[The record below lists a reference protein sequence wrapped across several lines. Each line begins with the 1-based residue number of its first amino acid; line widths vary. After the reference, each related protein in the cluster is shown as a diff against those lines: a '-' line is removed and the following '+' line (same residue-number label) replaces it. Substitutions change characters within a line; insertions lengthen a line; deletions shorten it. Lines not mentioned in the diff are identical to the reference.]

1 MKYGTWQSSTRERYI
16 ENGLLSQFAFVW
28 MWNNNNKKGG
38 EEEEETDNQN
48 IAALFACTHRNQN
61 HSCAMHTNV
70 LDLIESEK
78 EERHIFCVTISLHYQ
93 LWFTCNRQTE
103 WRTRFVSRTV
113 DAWQIAPISC
123 SIVLSI
129 SLLPPLLVFKRSLT
143 LLLVLFLSPFSHRWL
158 RVFVYHLLKHHAF
171 GRNKNY
177 PITLMTFAISS
188 LIFNFGFRFLD
199 GFVEAHQI
207 IIRAFTHGAHMKADK
222 SGIVR
227 LLFGVHQ
234 ISHSRCEWNTNK
246 KYIYFLRENAESF
259 QFWASKLLKIYNECE
274 KKDEEL
280 STCLM

>member
-1 MKYGTWQSSTRERYI
+1 
-16 ENGLLSQFAFVW
+16 
-28 MWNNNNKKGG
+28 
-38 EEEEETDNQN
+38 
-48 IAALFACTHRNQN
+48 
-61 HSCAMHTNV
+61 MHTNV

-129 SLLPPLLVFKRSLT
+129 SLSPSLLVFKRSLT

-227 LLFGVHQ
+227 LLFGVHH

-259 QFWASKLLKIYNECE
+259 QFWASKILKIYNECE
-274 KKDEEL
+274 KKTQNWAL
-280 STCLM
+280 A